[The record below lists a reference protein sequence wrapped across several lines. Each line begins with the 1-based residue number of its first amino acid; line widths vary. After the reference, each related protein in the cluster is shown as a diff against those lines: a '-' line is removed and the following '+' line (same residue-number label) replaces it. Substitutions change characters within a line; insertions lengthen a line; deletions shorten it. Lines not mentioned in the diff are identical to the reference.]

1 MSDKVIGRIVTWALI
16 AVSLW
21 WTWMILD
28 TIYDMRTLHLQTLQC
43 QIEVEEARQRTYE
56 MYQQYLDW

>member
-1 MSDKVIGRIVTWALI
+1 MSDKVIGRIVTWVLI

-28 TIYDMRTLHLQTLQC
+28 TIYDMWVLHLQTLQC
-43 QIEVEEARQRTYE
+43 QIEVEEARQKTYE
-56 MYQQYLDW
+56 MYQQHLDW

>member
-28 TIYDMRTLHLQTLQC
+28 TICDMRTLHLETLQC
-43 QIEVEEARQRTYE
+43 QIEIEEARQRTYE
-56 MYQQYLDW
+56 IYQQYSDW

>member
-28 TIYDMRTLHLQTLQC
+28 TISDMWALHLQTLQC

-56 MYQQYLDW
+56 MYQQYSDW

>member
-1 MSDKVIGRIVTWALI
+1 MNDKVIGRIVTWALI
-16 AVSLW
+16 ATSLW

-56 MYQQYLDW
+56 MYQQHLDW

>member
-43 QIEVEEARQRTYE
+43 QIEVEEARQKTYE

>member
-1 MSDKVIGRIVTWALI
+1 MSDKVIGRIITWTLI

-43 QIEVEEARQRTYE
+43 QIEVEEARQKTYE

>member
-28 TIYDMRTLHLQTLQC
+28 TIYDMRALHLQTLQC
-43 QIEVEEARQRTYE
+43 QIEVEEARQKTYE
-56 MYQQYLDW
+56 MYQQYSDW

>member
-28 TIYDMRTLHLQTLQC
+28 TIYDMWALRLQTLQC

-56 MYQQYLDW
+56 MYQQHLDW

>member
-28 TIYDMRTLHLQTLQC
+28 TICDMWALHLETLQC

-56 MYQQYLDW
+56 MYQQYSDW

>member
-1 MSDKVIGRIVTWALI
+1 MNDKVIGHIVTWALI

-43 QIEVEEARQRTYE
+43 QIEVEEARQKTYE

>member
-1 MSDKVIGRIVTWALI
+1 MNDKVISRIVTWALI

-21 WTWMILD
+21 WVWMILD
-28 TIYDMRTLHLQTLQC
+28 TIYDMRALHFETLQC
-43 QIEVEEARQRTYE
+43 QIEVEEARQKTYE

>member
-1 MSDKVIGRIVTWALI
+1 MDDKSIVRMVTWIWI
-16 AVSLW
+16 AISLW
-21 WTWMILD
+21 WIWMILD

-56 MYQQYLDW
+56 MYQQDLDW

>member
-28 TIYDMRTLHLQTLQC
+28 TIYDMWALHLQTLQC

-56 MYQQYLDW
+56 MYQHYSDW

>member
-16 AVSLW
+16 VVSLW

-28 TIYDMRTLHLQTLQC
+28 TIYDMWALHLETLQC
-43 QIEVEEARQRTYE
+43 QIEVEEARQKTYE

>member
-16 AVSLW
+16 TVSLW

-28 TIYDMRTLHLQTLQC
+28 TIYDMWALHLETLQC

-56 MYQQYLDW
+56 MYQQHLDW

>member
-28 TIYDMRTLHLQTLQC
+28 TIYDMWALHLQTLQC

-56 MYQQYLDW
+56 MYQ

>member
-1 MSDKVIGRIVTWALI
+1 MSDKVIGRIITWALI

-43 QIEVEEARQRTYE
+43 QIEVEEARQKTYE

>member
-1 MSDKVIGRIVTWALI
+1 MNDKVIGRIVTWALI
-16 AVSLW
+16 AASLW

-28 TIYDMRTLHLQTLQC
+28 TIYDMWTLHLETLQC

-56 MYQQYLDW
+56 MYQQHLDW